1 MKLINRFMMVLS
13 ATFLLCGCSDDD
25 EATSGGDAIS
35 LSTNIIQMDKKGG
48 DVAITVS
55 SSGDWRLSGMCDW
68 VFPSATSGRDGDE
81 VTFTI
86 DPNDLDELRTAT
98 FKFFTGAQVAPLQ
111 IEVAPA
117 YLMSLLSEENVSVS
131 NAENTVSIQLTTNVA
146 EPTISFSDGGE
157 EWISFN
163 KRSEFGGKVTYSF
176 KTLANETYKDRTTAI
191 TLSSP
196 LVEES
201 VVVNVTQAQTN
212 AIIPSE
218 NVLMYDDLAAR
229 EVSFTVRY
237 NVDYKVDILKGYDWI
252 TDEKV
257 SVPVEGEDGLKTV
270 TLSYQLSEA
279 PDTRGGTI
287 RISNATN
294 SSMFSEISVVQKTPG
309 VEVVEIPDA
318 NLMKVV
324 SAKQWVLQLTASQC
338 IVLDAGREATVFS
351 NSSYYDD
358 LEDLTGIENFPN
370 LKTLTLGYCTNMEK
384 LDISG
389 LHQVE
394 KVSGSSLNNCEEYN
408 LGDHPITEFDGAGY
422 YGYSERNS
430 LKIISTKLETSN
442 LSLYS
447 WYASYDEVTSIDVSE
462 CPALTT
468 LNVKRSD
475 KLKTLYL
482 KKGQEIPNLT
492 KDAATEI
499 VYK

>member
-13 ATFLLCGCSDDD
+13 ATLLLCGCSDDD
-25 EATSGGDAIS
+25 EAKSGDAIS
-35 LSTNIIQMDKKGG
+35 LSTSIIQIDRKGG

-55 SSGDWRLSGMCDW
+55 SSGDWRLSGVCDW
-68 VFPSATSGRDGDE
+68 ALPSVTSGSDGDE

-86 DPNDLDELRTAT
+86 APNDLDETRTAI

-111 IEVAPA
+111 IEVASG
-117 YLMSLLSEENVSVS
+117 YQMNLLSEENVSVS
-131 NAENTVSIQLTTNVA
+131 NAENRVFIQLTTNVA
-146 EPTISFSDGGE
+146 EPAISFSDGGD
-157 EWISFN
+157 EWITFDM
-163 KRSEFGGKVTYSF
+163 RSEFGGKVTYSF
-176 KTLANETYKDRTTAI
+176 KTLANETYKNRATAI

-196 LVEES
+196 LVEEP
-201 VVVNVTQAQTN
+201 VVVNVEQAQTN

-218 NVLMYDDLAAR
+218 NVLIYDDLAAG

-237 NVDYKVDILKGYDWI
+237 NVDYKVDIVKGYDWI

-257 SVPVEGEDGLKTV
+257 SAPVESEDGLKMV

-279 PDTRGGTI
+279 SDTRGGKI
-287 RISNATN
+287 RISNVAN
-294 SSMFSEISVVQKTPG
+294 SSMFSEISVIQKMSG
-309 VEVVEIPDA
+309 VEAVEIPDV
-318 NLMKVV
+318 NLMKIV
-324 SAKQWVLQLTASQC
+324 STNEWVLQLSASQC
-338 IVLDAGREATVFS
+338 FVLEVGYGATEFY
-351 NSSYYDD
+351 NRSYSDD

-370 LKTLTLGYCTNMEK
+370 LKTLSLGYCTNMEK

-394 KVSGSSLNNCEEYN
+394 NLSARSLNNCEEYN
-408 LGDHPITEFDGAGY
+408 LGDNPITNFEGGNYCMFSY
-422 YGYSERNS
+422 CNS

-442 LSLYS
+442 LSIPS
-447 WYASYDEVTSIDVSE
+447 WFTGNDEVTSIDVSE
-462 CPALTT
+462 CPALKT
-468 LNVKRSD
+468 LNVIRSD